1 MQPTPYVFL
10 NGTAREALTTWGKIF
25 GATPEIMSAADMP
38 PGTMDIPEDRRDWV
52 MHGSLRI
59 GEGVLM
65 ASDNI
70 DGTSDAMAGCS
81 VWVAGR
87 TADEALGMFDALAEG
102 GEVTMPFAPTFWSA
116 GFGTCVD
123 RFGIRW
129 MVDTEAS
136 GD

>member
-10 NGTAREALTTWGKIF
+10 NGTAREALTAWGDIF
-25 GATPEIMSAADMP
+25 GTTPEIMSAADMP
-38 PGTMDIPEDRRDWV
+38 PGQMDVPEDRRDWV

-59 GEGVLM
+59 GDGMLM

-70 DGTSDAMAGCS
+70 FGTSDAMAGCN
-81 VWVAGR
+81 VWVAAR
-87 TADEALGMFDALAEG
+87 TFDEARTTFRRLAEG
-102 GEVTMPFAPTFWSA
+102 GEVTMPFEPTFWSK

-129 MVDTEAS
+129 MVDTDAT